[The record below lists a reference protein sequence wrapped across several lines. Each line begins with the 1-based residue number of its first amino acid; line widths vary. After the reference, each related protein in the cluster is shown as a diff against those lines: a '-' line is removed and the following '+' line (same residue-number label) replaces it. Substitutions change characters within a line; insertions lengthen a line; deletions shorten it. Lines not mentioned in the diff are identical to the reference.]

1 MKSTGKELVKQQEN
15 LDLEILNGDVEKA
28 DKEGRRILSVPFS
41 YDKFIIYGKNIQ
53 KRTLQDDLNLARL
66 LYRANQEL
74 GDTPGYRSDLAKK
87 AVSGPDMQTLSHV
100 RQGSGAKTFKDF
112 CKDLDISRA
121 TAYRAI
127 AAYNAAEDRLY
138 TKEEMKEMVAEAW
151 DSLCRDIHHRRTH
164 GDPLWK
170 PEKWNDTLEFRYEQW
185 LEAHGYK
192 PRMKVD
198 PSILNDAGFFQT
210 GYPSF
215 GPFTFEF
222 LDTVGHYCLAE
233 TSGENAIRYFNMC
246 ERWKSRLPSGVKPQ
260 EVFRIPVLVKGAI
273 AQLPPESRKAATI
286 LVANILRDY
295 VEGEV

>member
-1 MKSTGKELVKQQEN
+1 MKNMDKDKELVKQEQNGSLEVLNWDYSKAVEEARPLAKAWKEN
-15 LDLEILNGDVEKA
+15 TLE
-28 DKEGRRILSVPFS
+28 
-41 YDKFIIYGKNIQ
+41 
-53 KRTLQDDLNLARL
+53 LARV
-66 LYRANQEL
+66 LYKAKMALSQSGFRRDLYNSRITSGKLAGGSTS
-74 GDTPGYRSDLAKK
+74 GD
-87 AVSGPDMQTLSHV
+87 
-100 RQGSGAKTFKDF
+100 
-112 CKDLDISRA
+112 
-121 TAYRAI
+121 I
-127 AAYNAAEDRLY
+127 AASSQSKILTYQDFLEDIGLSPRTARYRLEFY
-138 TKEEMKEMVAEAW
+138 DPSSDMLLTLEEVKARREAAW

-164 GDPLWK
+164 GEPLWK

-185 LEAHGYK
+185 LEMHGYK

-273 AQLPPESRKAATI
+273 AQLPPESRKDATI